1 MKYELYNWEEK
12 ILRKIIYQEAKR
24 QKLMILAD
32 RIIEQALKTIAQN
45 LKTHKYNDDYE
56 TALAFI
62 FSEDFDTWCDMRGL
76 DSGTIRYCVKKLIGG
91 EKNGK

>member
-91 EKNGK
+91 KKNGK

>member
-45 LKTHKYNDDYE
+45 LKTHKFNDDYE

-91 EKNGK
+91 EKNEK